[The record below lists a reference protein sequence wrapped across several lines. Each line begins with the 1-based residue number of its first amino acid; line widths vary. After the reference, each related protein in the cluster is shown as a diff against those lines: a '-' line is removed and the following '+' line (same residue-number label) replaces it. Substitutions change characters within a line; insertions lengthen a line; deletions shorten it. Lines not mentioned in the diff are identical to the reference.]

1 MGGQSGSPSPF
12 RGLRECVSGA
22 GTDLGGYGSRP
33 MLNGRIYRAAFLPL
47 LLALGVAAFSLG
59 ARPGPLR
66 SNLAPDAFQGSS
78 AVARLNDLAASYPS
92 RRPGSNSDERLA
104 QQVAQNIEALGGTAG
119 GGFAVHVYHFN
130 AQTIDGEQSLTNV
143 VAVRPGS
150 TTSTPIV
157 IVAHRDAAQGPAKAE
172 LSATAALLELAR
184 VFSARD
190 TKRTI
195 VLAST
200 SGGSGGDAGVGQLRK
215 ELPTR
220 LDAAIVLGDLGG
232 SVARRPMVIPFSDGQ
247 GSAPLLLA
255 RTAEDAIKDQ
265 GGIEPGAPSALGQ
278 LVHQMVPLT
287 VGEQGVL
294 DREGVPAVLVQVSGE
309 RGPSRNAPVNPE
321 RLEALGRSVLSAVD
335 ALDAAPSLTQA
346 RQNGIVL
353 QRQQMPQWAVRL
365 LVVML
370 IFPVLATAIDGLAR
384 ARRWAMRP
392 GPWAAWTLSCAL
404 PFAATAALTRLLG
417 MSGLLGPAPG
427 GPLLAGGLEFGAGA
441 ALGLAL
447 LMACF
452 VVCWFAW
459 GALTRRAGW
468 GTRPDPEVGGLA
480 TVLVGTVLALVV
492 WAINPY
498 TALLLVPALHVW
510 LLLAAP
516 ELRPRRALG
525 WLALLGL
532 AALPLVVVALFY
544 IHQLGLGA
552 GEAVWAAVLLFAG
565 GFVGP
570 VAVILWSAGFGCGVS
585 SLLLALVHDIPV
597 DTGHTPEPLDVT
609 IRGPLT
615 YAGPGSLGGTE
626 SALRH

>member
-1 MGGQSGSPSPF
+1 
-12 RGLRECVSGA
+12 
-22 GTDLGGYGSRP
+22 
-33 MLNGRIYRAAFLPL
+33 MLNGRIYRAAFVPF

-78 AVARLNDLAASYPS
+78 ALTRLNDLAQAFPS
-92 RRPGSNSDERLA
+92 RRPGSNADERMA
-104 QQVAQNIEALGGTAG
+104 QLVAENIQALGGTAG

-130 AQTIDGEQSLTNV
+130 AQTIEGEQSLTNV

-150 TTSTPIV
+150 TSSTPIV
-157 IVAHRDAAQGPAKAE
+157 IVAHRDAASGPAKAE

-200 SGGSGGDAGVGQLRK
+200 SGGSGGDAGVGELRN

-232 SVARRPMVIPFSDGQ
+232 SVVRRPMVIPFSDGE
-247 GSAPLLLA
+247 GSAPLVLA
-255 RTAEDAIKDQ
+255 RTVQDAIKDQ
-265 GGIEPGAPSALGQ
+265 AGIEPGAPSALGQ
-278 LVHQMVPLT
+278 LVHLMVPLT

-294 DREGVPAVLVQVSGE
+294 DREGVPAVLVALSGE
-309 RGPSRNAPVNPE
+309 RGPGRSEPVNGE

-335 ALDAAPSLTQA
+335 ALDSAPNVTQA

-353 QRQQMPQWAVRL
+353 QHQQMPQWAVRL
-365 LVVML
+365 LVLML
-370 IFPVLATAIDGLAR
+370 ILPALVTGVDGLAR
-384 ARRWAMRP
+384 ARRWGLQP
-392 GPWAAWTLSCAL
+392 GGWAGWTLSCAL
-404 PFAATAALTRLLG
+404 PFGATAALSRLLG
-417 MSGLLGPAPG
+417 MSGLLGPVPG
-427 GPLLAGGLEFGAGA
+427 GPLLGEGLEFGLGA

-447 LMACF
+447 LVACF
-452 VVCWFAW
+452 VACWFAW
-459 GALTRRAGW
+459 GLLTRMVGW
-468 GTRPDPEVGGLA
+468 GTRPDPEIGGLSNA
-480 TVLVGTVLALVV
+480 LVGVALALVV
-492 WAINPY
+492 WVINPY
-498 TALLLVPALHVW
+498 TALLLVPAVHVW

-516 ELRPRRALG
+516 ELRPRRPLG
-525 WLALLGL
+525 WLGLLGL
-532 AALPLVVVALFY
+532 AALPLVLVALFY
-544 IHQLGLGA
+544 THQLGLGV

-570 VAVILWSAGFGCGVS
+570 VAVMLWSVGFGCGVS
-585 SLLLALVHDIPV
+585 SLLLALVHDVPV
-597 DTGHTPEPLDVT
+597 GSDHTPEPLDVT

-626 SALRH
+626 SALRR